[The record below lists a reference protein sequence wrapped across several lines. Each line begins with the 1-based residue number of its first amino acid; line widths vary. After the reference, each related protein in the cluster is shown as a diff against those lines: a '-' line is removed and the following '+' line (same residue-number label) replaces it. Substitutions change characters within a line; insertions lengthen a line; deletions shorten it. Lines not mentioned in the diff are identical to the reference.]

1 MTKKMENIHEI
12 IFLYYIR
19 MNTSYCD
26 REVITAQAG
35 VCDSEKECQD
45 EIAQLKKHI
54 EENPNDTDAPCIVK
68 VLEKQRWEHGKL
80 LRVPP
85 SKTGGKSKKSL
96 KNKSRKSR
104 KARKSR
110 RSKK

>member
-1 MTKKMENIHEI
+1 MACVGKENQ
-12 IFLYYIR
+12 YY
-19 MNTSYCD
+19 TC
-26 REVITAQAG
+26 E
-35 VCDSEKECQD
+35 SETNCED
-45 EIAQLKKHI
+45 EIAKLKKYI
-54 EENPNDTDAPCIVK
+54 EENLNDTDAPCILQN
-68 VLEKQRWEHGKL
+68 LEKQRREHGKL

>member
-1 MTKKMENIHEI
+1 MENIHEI
-12 IFLYYIR
+12 IFLYYII
-19 MNTSYCD
+19 MACVGKENQYY
-26 REVITAQAG
+26 I
-35 VCDSEKECQD
+35 CDSEKECQD
-45 EIAQLKKHI
+45 EIELLKQHI
-54 EENPNDTDAPCIVK
+54 EQNPNDTDALCILQN
-68 VLEKQRWEHGKL
+68 LEKQRWEYGKSY
-80 LRVPP
+80 RVPP